1 MSRRRPGWL
10 VFVMLAGVSW
20 STPTQAQT
28 VEVAGGSGLADGSGD
43 GTFDSR
49 YAPPFRFVEH
59 TSLATQRLV
68 LQRDAAPL
76 LWASLTWFPAAHVG
90 LEGRVDY
97 RRTDVHGVNDPYT
110 VSVRYVASQ
119 PPDFVP
125 REYSLDSSADWPD
138 TTGHAGQL
146 TATAAVVLRV
156 GKPTRATL
164 RLTGGGGLTTVRGRF
179 EPVGYTTFRLGGHSV
194 LVADDHRLSM
204 RFGSTTAI
212 GIATGAELHVPMGG
226 HAAAVAGWRLF
237 IPRQMDLTVAADGL
251 ATSDTGI
258 NQVQFD
264 DVQRT
269 LVPSPIHWRPVTSD
283 VTLGIAVR
291 F

>member
-1 MSRRRPGWL
+1 MSRRRPLWL

-20 STPTQAQT
+20 STPAQAQT
-28 VEVAGGSGLADGSGD
+28 VEVAGGAGLAIGSSD

-49 YAPPFRFVEH
+49 YAPPFPFVEH

-68 LQRDAAPL
+68 LQRDGAPV

-97 RRTDVHGVNDPYT
+97 RRTDLHGVNGLYI
-110 VSVRYVASQ
+110 VSVRYIASQ

-125 REYSLDSSADWPD
+125 REYSLDSSSDWSD

-146 TATAAVVLRV
+146 TATAALVLRV
-156 GKPTRATL
+156 GKPTRTTL
-164 RLTGGGGLTTVRGRF
+164 RLMGGGGLTTVRGRF
-179 EPVGYTTFRLGGHSV
+179 EPVGHTTFGLGGHSV

-212 GIATGAELHVPMGG
+212 GVAAGAEVHLPMGG
-226 HAAAVAGWRLF
+226 HAAAVVGWRLL
-237 IPRQMDLTVAADGL
+237 IPRQMDLPVVADGL
-251 ATSDTGI
+251 AAANMGI
-258 NQVQFD
+258 NVLQFD

-269 LVPSPIHWRPVTSD
+269 LAPSPIHWRPVTSD